1 MDRRAFVVITAGA
14 VFRWSTPVF
23 AQPAATTRRVGF
35 LAMVPRANMDIFLAQ
50 LRPELEKLGWTEG
63 RNVVFMEPQTAGS
76 DNARL
81 LPLAVELVAQSPDLI
96 LVSSVPATRALM
108 QATKSIPIVMSGVA
122 NPVEL
127 GIVTGFVKPGGNVTG
142 SSFLGNEFAGKL
154 LQLLKE
160 AVPRLRSVAVFVNP
174 TNEAVAQFVKHFRA
188 DAAAIGLQVQVVE
201 VSNSSEFDAAFVA
214 IREAHTESILLP
226 PEPLIRSKRDAIAD
240 FAHAQRLPL
249 AVVGDSRVLP
259 ASGLVAYGPGPDEY
273 AKLAARYVDRILK
286 GAKPGDLSIEQ
297 PSRFHVV
304 INLKSAKGLGLT
316 IPDSLLLRADERIE

>member
-1 MDRRAFVVITAGA
+1 MDRRTFVIMTAGA
-14 VFRWSTPVF
+14 VLGWTTSLC
-23 AQPAATTRRVGF
+23 AQAPTTMRRLGF

-63 RNVVFMEPQTAGS
+63 TNVVFMEPQTAGS

-81 LPLAVELVAQSPDLI
+81 PPLARELVAQNPDVI

-160 AVPRLRSVAVFVNP
+160 AAPRLRSVAVFVNP

-214 IREAHTESILLP
+214 IRGANTESILLP

-240 FAHAQRLPL
+240 FAHTHRLPL
-249 AVVGDSRVLP
+249 AVVGDP
-259 ASGLVAYGPGPDEY
+259 
-273 AKLAARYVDRILK
+273 LK
-286 GAKPGDLSIEQ
+286 GL
-297 PSRFHVV
+297 
-304 INLKSAKGLGLT
+304 
-316 IPDSLLLRADERIE
+316 